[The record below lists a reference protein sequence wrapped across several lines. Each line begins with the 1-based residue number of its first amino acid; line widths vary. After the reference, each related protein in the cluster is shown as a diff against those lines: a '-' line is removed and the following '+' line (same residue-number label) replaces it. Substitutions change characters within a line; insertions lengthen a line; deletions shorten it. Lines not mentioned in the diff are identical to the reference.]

1 MEGSSSPAPPMAIQA
16 DLRHV
21 IYALSDALDLVGV
34 DDLGHGKRVG
44 LMAVECARTL
54 GLPRQEAALL
64 FDLGMLH
71 DLGVSSTQTRRRLV
85 DSFDWEGS
93 QDHCEAGHRLLGR
106 FPPLADLAPAVRW
119 HHTRWDR
126 LGDLDVDARTAIR
139 TNLIF
144 LLDRVDVR
152 MSGQYGTR
160 EVFRQAREVRDLV
173 RAHAGTYF
181 EPGLVEAFLET
192 SRSEAFWLLMEPRAV
207 QAGLQDMLQQGRPF
221 QAGMADLRAL
231 AVIFAGIVDAKSP
244 YTFQHSVGV
253 ARVARLL
260 ARMLGDDPDTCDQVE
275 IAGLLHDLGKLRV
288 PDEILDKPGRLDAD
302 ERTVINMHSFETYQ
316 ILRRIKGFERI
327 TPWAAFHHEEPG
339 GTGYPF
345 HLGGGQ
351 LSTEARLMRVADV
364 FQAMAQDRPYRRG
377 LRVDQVLAFLD
388 RMGRDGHLD
397 RDILAVAA
405 GSPEETM
412 AAAQGVG

>member
-1 MEGSSSPAPPMAIQA
+1 MAIQA

-44 LMAVECARTL
+44 LMAVACARTL
-54 GLPRQEAALL
+54 GLPQEEASLL

-71 DLGVSSTQTRRRLV
+71 DLGVSSTETHRRLV
-85 DSFDWEGS
+85 DDFDWEGS
-93 QDHCEAGHRLLGR
+93 QDHCEAGSGLLGR
-106 FPPLADLAPAVRW
+106 YPPLAHLAPAVRW
-119 HHTRWDR
+119 HHTHWDR
-126 LGDLDVDARTAIR
+126 LGDQDVDSRTALR
-139 TNLIF
+139 ANLVF

-152 MSGQYGTR
+152 MAGRYGTQA
-160 EVFRQAREVRDLV
+160 VFRQAREVRGLIQE
-173 RAHAGTYF
+173 HAGTRF
-181 EPGLVEAFLET
+181 GPDLVEAFLET
-192 SRSEAFWLLMEPRAV
+192 SRAEAFWLLLEPRAV
-207 QAGLQDMLQQGRPF
+207 QAGLQDMLAQGRPY

-231 AVIFAGIVDAKSP
+231 AEIFARIVDAKSP
-244 YTFQHSVGV
+244 YTFRHSVGV

-260 ARMLGDDPDTCDQVE
+260 ARKLGDDPDTCDQVE

-327 TPWAAFHHEEPG
+327 TRWAACHHEEPG

-345 HLGGGQ
+345 HLAGKD

-377 LRVDQVLAFLD
+377 LRAGQVLAFLD
-388 RMGRDGHLD
+388 RMGREGRLD

-405 GSPEETM
+405 GSMEETM
-412 AAAQGVG
+412 AAAQEAE